1 MLIWRIFLTRMAVAE
16 AEEEEEV
23 VVVVYSSMGNLQS
36 NWEAEA
42 LNLERTSILMQN
54 LIFV

>member
-1 MLIWRIFLTRMAVAE
+1 MHVLTVAE
-16 AEEEEEV
+16 AEEEEEEV